1 MQESYCPPL
10 DSALFYA
17 VLSDL
22 NPNDKSSI
30 DQIRTIL
37 DSLKLSAEQEQKE
50 NQKNFVD
57 FDPSGASGTS
67 RNDESV
73 ASTSLDNLS
82 VTDDSHPTDSTDSS
96 GHTFDPPE
104 SYDEGIEELSYQEKA
119 DLLLE
124 LCPNATLFDIQFT
137 LKKYNCSFRRTL
149 DETLNLEWIKE
160 NHTFSKGVDGFFH
173 QTTQSRKHKGKNKS
187 KNKDVPEVEGPNEA
201 LSTPNAWQIKDNQIK
216 FIASRVQLSE
226 SLVRSE
232 YHKAGGSQRTA
243 ILNLCKVDV
252 SGISGVEVDDSIVQV
267 NAAELGEEFPGLSS
281 TECLALIMLTHPFT
295 ARAHELAKAVFSTR
309 LNDKLTSANS
319 SLFVPQYARPQVPT
333 DNSAGVQQNKSFNV
347 GDLDQKTLSQ
357 VASNHAQ
364 IREEMFS
371 KANVAWRK
379 SRSNRLMGGAAAYYS
394 EESRKANA
402 TSRAYSSAAADAR
415 VLDTNTGSSIDLHG
429 VNVQDAVRNAKL
441 AVQRWWDSGQAEWAK
456 EGKVAGSSGFAIITG
471 AGTHSQGGR
480 AKIRPAV
487 IKMLKAEGWRVDD
500 SLDRAQ
506 VIVLGRSRVR

>member
-10 DSALFYA
+10 DSALFFA

-50 NQKNFVD
+50 NQQNFAD

-67 RNDESV
+67 RHDESV
-73 ASTSLDNLS
+73 ASISLDNLS
-82 VTDDSHPTDSTDSS
+82 VTDDSHPTNTTDSS
-96 GHTFDPPE
+96 AHATDLPE
-104 SYDEGIEELSYQEKA
+104 SYNEGIEELSHQEKT

-137 LKKYNCSFRRTL
+137 LKKYNCSFRKTL

-160 NHTFSKGVDGFFH
+160 NHTLCKGVDGFFH
-173 QTTQSRKHKGKNKS
+173 QATQSRKHKGKNKS
-187 KNKDVPEVEGPNEA
+187 KNKVVPEVESPNEA
-201 LSTPNAWQIKDNQIK
+201 LPTSNAWQIKNNQID

-226 SLVRSE
+226 SVVRSE

-252 SGISGVEVDDSIVQV
+252 SGISGVSVDDSVVQV

-281 TECLALIMLTHPFT
+281 AECLALIMLTHPFT
-295 ARAHELAKAVFSTR
+295 ARAHELAKAVFSTS
-309 LNDKLTSANS
+309 LNDKSTLANS
-319 SLFVPQYARPQVPT
+319 SLFVPQYARLEMPG
-333 DNSAGVQQNKSFNV
+333 DSGAGMQQNKSLNI
-347 GDLDQKTLSQ
+347 GDLDQKTLGQ
-357 VASNHAQ
+357 IAASHAQ

-371 KANVAWRK
+371 KANAAWRK
-379 SRSNRLMGGAAAYYS
+379 SRSNRLIGGAAAYYG
-394 EESRKANA
+394 EESRQANA
-402 TSRAYSSAAADAR
+402 TSRAYSSAAADAQ
-415 VLDTNTGSSIDLHG
+415 VLDTNTGNSIDLHG
-429 VNVQDAVRNAKL
+429 INVQDAVRNARL
-441 AVQRWWDSGQAEWAK
+441 AVQKWWDSGQAEWAR
-456 EGKVAGSSGFAIITG
+456 EGKVAGGNGFVIITG

-487 IKMLKAEGWRVDD
+487 IKVLKAEGWRVDD